1 MLTLCHLCHSALSCV
16 SICHVTPV
24 TSVSQ
29 YASVPLE
36 IFSRVLTEGQE
47 NLRKIRNEDTNEVE
61 VVLEKRM
68 NESRTHKREGYF
80 VVEVRMDGWEGGGK
94 EIGWEGGRDGG
105 TGVDEREGRV
115 EDKKEWMREEEERM
129 GERGVDEG
137 GSG

>member
-36 IFSRVLTEGQE
+36 VFSRVLTEGQE
-47 NLRKIRNEDTNEVE
+47 NLRKIRNEDTGEVE

-80 VVEVRMDGWEGGGK
+80 VVEVRMDGRE
-94 EIGWEGGRDGG
+94 
-105 TGVDEREGRV
+105 EGRRL
-115 EDKKEWMREEEERM
+115 DGRERW
-129 GERGVDEG
+129 RDR
-137 GSG
+137 SG